1 MDRPRRTR
9 GFTLVELL
17 IVIGIIG
24 LLITL
29 LMPTIT
35 KATQTVRAVRTRATI
50 KQLSIAIENFHSDF
64 GAFPPS
70 EYVAATDGELT
81 TGAAKLVYYL
91 MGPAGSGWGFGGG
104 GLMPFATGTSA
115 AVGAPTRTYGPYY
128 RTNKEDIRYRLVG
141 STAYPVG
148 FLDAYK
154 PAGVILYFVSHR
166 STPGS
171 PITYEWK
178 DCNLRGTSAE
188 PPPGEAKANFASQ
201 TFFDDCVGIK
211 ALVVLPGQPLM
222 ARYLR
227 TDYLLISAGGDGR
240 YGAVRWKEDGTAQP
254 VERKDGEYDD
264 IANWN

>member
-17 IVIGIIG
+17 IVIRIIG

-50 KQLSIAIENFHSDF
+50 KQLGIALENFRADF

-70 EYVAATDGELT
+70 EYVAATDANIS

-91 MGPAGSGWGFGGG
+91 SGPANSGWGFGGG
-104 GLMPFATGTSA
+104 GLMPFGSSTSA
-115 AVGAPTRTYGPYY
+115 SVGGATRTYGPYY
-128 RTNKEDIRYRLVG
+128 RTSKEDVRYRTVG
-141 STAYPVG
+141 SNAYPVG

-154 PAGVILYFVSHR
+154 PAGVILYFVSRR
-166 STPGS
+166 STAGA
-171 PITYEWK
+171 ITYEWK
-178 DCNLRGTSAE
+178 DCNLSGSTTE
-188 PPPGEAKANFASQ
+188 PPPAYARANFA
-201 TFFDDCVGIK
+201 TNAFFEDCVGIK
-211 ALVVLPGQPLM
+211 AMVVLPGQPAV

-227 TDYLLISAGGDGR
+227 ADYMLISPGGDGR
-240 YGAVRWKEDGTAQP
+240 YGAVRWREDGTAEP
-254 VERKDGEYDD
+254 VLRKDGEYDD